1 MEYVIK
7 GDTPRFDDCLVCTCG
22 KSREYAKEVLDKMIS
37 NPSDND
43 KRLIKDHINLR
54 VEEVRDEDC
63 WWNLNCD

>member
-7 GDTPRFDDCLVCTCG
+7 GDTPRFDNCLVCVCG
-22 KSREYAKEVLDKMIS
+22 KSKEYADEVLYKMIN